1 MQLKAINQI
10 TGQIRLVTGLHIGA
24 GNEEIHI
31 GGIDNGVIKHPHT
44 QQPYIPGSSLKGK
57 MRSLL
62 EWRAGIVGESGGKP
76 VSISLLEKLTGDKK
90 QHAEVL
96 IRLFGAAGDTKN
108 DAKAEEI
115 GITRLSFW
123 DCSLNNEWKKQI
135 SDNNWLYTEAKSENT
150 INRITGTADNPRQTE
165 RVPADTIFDF
175 QLGMKIL
182 SDLEDGFVE
191 TVLAGLKLL
200 ELDGIGGSGS
210 RGYGKIKFENL
221 KLNNV
226 DLQARLDT
234 IDPFKAV

>member
-10 TGQIRLVTGLHIGA
+10 TGQIQLVTGLHIGA
-24 GNEEIHI
+24 GNEEVHI

-62 EWRAGIVGESGGKP
+62 EWRAGLVGESKGKP
-76 VSISLLEKLTGDKK
+76 VSIDLLERLTGDKK
-90 QHAEVL
+90 QHAEIL
-96 IRLFGAAGDTKN
+96 IRLFGAAGDTQNN
-108 DAKAEEI
+108 DKAEEI

-123 DCSLNNEWKKQI
+123 DCGLSKAWLEKVDQ
-135 SDNNWLYTEAKSENT
+135 NNWLYTEAKSENT

-165 RVPADTIFDF
+165 RVPADALFDF
-175 QLGMKIL
+175 KLGIKIL
-182 SDLEDGFVE
+182 DDQEHAFID

-210 RGYGKIKFENL
+210 RGYGKIKF
-221 KLNNV
+221 KLDDA
-226 DLQARLDT
+226 DLQERLDA
-234 IDPFKAV
+234 IDPFKAA

>member
-10 TGQIRLVTGLHIGA
+10 TGQIQLITGLHIGA
-24 GNEEIHI
+24 GNEEVHI

-62 EWRAGIVGESGGKP
+62 EWRAGLVGDSGGKP
-76 VSISLLEKLTGDKK
+76 VSIDLLAKLTGDKK
-90 QHAEVL
+90 QQAEIL

-108 DAKAEEI
+108 DEKAEAI

-123 DCSLNNEWKKQI
+123 DCGLNKEWLEKVDK
-135 SDNNWLYTEAKSENT
+135 NNWLFTEAKSENT

-165 RVPADTIFDF
+165 RVPADAIFDF
-175 QLGMKIL
+175 KLGMKIL
-182 SDLEDGFVE
+182 ADHEHSFID

-210 RGYGKIKFENL
+210 RGYGKIKF
-221 KLNNV
+221 KLDDA
-226 DLQARLDT
+226 DLQARLEA
-234 IDPFKAV
+234 IDPFKAA

>member
-10 TGQIRLVTGLHIGA
+10 TGQIQLITGLHIGA
-24 GNEEIHI
+24 GNEEVHI

-62 EWRAGIVGESGGKP
+62 EWRAGLVGDANGKP
-76 VSISLLEKLTGDKK
+76 VSIGLLDKLTGDKK
-90 QHAEVL
+90 QQAETI

-108 DAKAEEI
+108 DEKAEEI

-123 DCSLNNEWKKQI
+123 DCALNKDWLAKIDK
-135 SDNNWLYTEAKSENT
+135 NNWLYTEAKSENT
-150 INRITGTADNPRQTE
+150 ISRITGTADHPRQTE
-165 RVPADTIFDF
+165 RVPADAIFDF
-175 QLGMKIL
+175 KLGMKIL
-182 SDLEDGFVE
+182 ADNEHSFID

-210 RGYGKIKFENL
+210 RGYGKIKF
-221 KLNNV
+221 KLDDA
-226 DLQARLDT
+226 DLQARLEA
-234 IDPFKAV
+234 IDPFKAA